1 MSESKTLRQKVQKE
15 EGGGEG
21 EWVGCSRCPVPGG
34 WVGGGA
40 VGSGEFGDPGGGQ
53 GRRWGSP
60 APLGRR
66 GSALYTGLPWELM
79 GREGDTALL
88 GCLPPRSAGS
98 LWGARPGAGAPGL
111 RGGLLPQAV
120 FQRRILPA
128 FLPLRFPSLLS
139 SLHPFLFSF
148 SSSLGVGKWAG
159 ERGPVGGRWLETETA
174 GASLFPFRLDPR
186 RPVGNALAHKRRI
199 HVSSNHFNP
208 HVTLC
213 PKRRSARHWAQVALG
228 SATRQGAHSKLQT
241 EDSPQPHPGQCSL
254 SLTPLTC
261 AQSMWGAK
269 FFVFFLF

>member
-15 EGGGEG
+15 EGGEG

-34 WVGGGA
+34 WVGGA

-111 RGGLLPQAV
+111 PGGLLPQAA

-139 SLHPFLFSF
+139 SLHPFLSH
-148 SSSLGVGKWAG
+148 SLPLLVSGS
-159 ERGPVGGRWLETETA
+159 GPGGGGRWAGSGWRRRLPVLLSFPLGWTPEGPWETPWLTKANSCELQPLQSTRHPVPETLL
-174 GASLFPFRLDPR
+174 SP
-186 RPVGNALAHKRRI
+186 
-199 HVSSNHFNP
+199 
-208 HVTLC
+208 
-213 PKRRSARHWAQVALG
+213 ALG
-228 SATRQGAHSKLQT
+228 SGGTGLCHPTASCKLKTLSTPTQDSAHS
-241 EDSPQPHPGQCSL
+241 P
-254 SLTPLTC
+254 
-261 AQSMWGAK
+261 
-269 FFVFFLF
+269 